1 MNVRMVLVPPEKSKE
16 RWNCIF
22 YKTKK
27 AILVGIFSSKLPDSS
42 KESPFVRVKN
52 EVLQNRWLQ
61 QMGAADQSRFGK
73 PITLESNNLGQQGIT
88 LRPKAFGSIRENRKT

>member
-1 MNVRMVLVPPEKSKE
+1 MNIRMVLVPPEKSKE

-42 KESPFVRVKN
+42 KESGFVDVKMKFRKSFVVTN
-52 EVLQNRWLQ
+52 
-61 QMGAADQSRFGK
+61 GIDK
-73 PITLESNNLGQQGIT
+73 PIILDFHKFGQSSH
-88 LRPKAFGSIRENRKT
+88 FGAKRLVIR